1 MPPRTRK
8 AAFDP
13 EAAGA
18 EQRAQ
23 KKVRTPPADRSLHN
37 AVAKKLRDNFK
48 SWPAVAIDGTLRD
61 GLTLRQT
68 LTADVQNHSADP
80 AALPMGSSYYANL
93 REKFKQDA
101 PDAQKFHVKHAED
114 PVSPAPTMV

>member
-18 EQRAQ
+18 DQSAV
-23 KKVRTPPADRSLHN
+23 KKMRTPPAERSLHN

-48 SWPAVAIDGTLRD
+48 SWPAAAIDGTVRD

-68 LTADVQNHSADP
+68 LTVDVQNHSADP
-80 AALPMGSSYYANL
+80 AALPMGSSY
-93 REKFKQDA
+93 
-101 PDAQKFHVKHAED
+101 
-114 PVSPAPTMV
+114 

>member
-18 EQRAQ
+18 EQPAQ

-37 AVAKKLRDNFK
+37 AVAKKLHDNFK
-48 SWPAVAIDGTLRD
+48 SWPVVANDGTLRD
-61 GLTLRQT
+61 GLTLRQ
-68 LTADVQNHSADP
+68 N
-80 AALPMGSSYYANL
+80 
-93 REKFKQDA
+93 
-101 PDAQKFHVKHAED
+101 
-114 PVSPAPTMV
+114 